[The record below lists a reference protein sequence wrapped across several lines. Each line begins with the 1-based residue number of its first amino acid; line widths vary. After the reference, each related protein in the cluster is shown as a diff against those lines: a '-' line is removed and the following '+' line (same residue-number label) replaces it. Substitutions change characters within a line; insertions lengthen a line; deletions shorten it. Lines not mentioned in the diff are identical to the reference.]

1 MTTSRWAGAL
11 ALLGALPMTMA
22 AQADQLP
29 ALSPQCPAGAAP
41 KVDSTAV
48 TIGIWPSKKWRD
60 ESYDEA
66 QRQRMQ
72 YYADGIRQ
80 HFVAPASLGELPV
93 LGEGFEKGGGIERSV
108 LGGSVALIVTPEGR
122 LSKIA
127 WEQSPLSIP
136 LANAITSAATAAD
149 SAGAF
154 DGIPRRRNALDTLSL
169 NIGAW
174 TQRVPEKAAALL
186 RARTAAYVV
195 ESDANLLRR
204 VPPEYPE
211 NAKRNFAENVTVV
224 TFIVGSDGKAHMPS
238 FQAIRT
244 DFRDFEAPIRTAVGE
259 ATYRPAR
266 SGGCA
271 VPRLVSQQFDFRMHR
286 PDE

>member
-1 MTTSRWAGAL
+1 MTTSRWGGAV
-11 ALLGALPMTMA
+11 ALLVALPMTVA
-22 AQADQLP
+22 ARADQLP
-29 ALSPQCPAGAAP
+29 ALSPQCPVGAAP

-60 ESYDEA
+60 ESYDDA
-66 QRQRMQ
+66 QRQCMQ
-72 YYADGIRQ
+72 HYADGIRQ

-93 LGEGFEKGGGIERSV
+93 LGEGIEKGGGVERSV
-108 LGGSVALIVTPEGR
+108 LGGALALIVTPEGR

-127 WEQSPLSIP
+127 WEQAPLSIP
-136 LANAITSAATAAD
+136 IAATAAD

-154 DGIPRRRNALDTLSL
+154 DGLPRRRNALDTLSL
-169 NIGAW
+169 TIGAW
-174 TQRVPEKAAALL
+174 TQNVPEKASALL

-195 ESDANLLRR
+195 ESEAALLRR

-211 NAKRNFAENVTVV
+211 NAKRTFAENVTAV

-244 DFRDFEAPIRTAVGE
+244 DFSDFEAPIRTAVGE

-271 VPRLVSQQFDFRMHR
+271 VPGSCHNSSTSA
-286 PDE
+286 